1 MGLLKSICPVCGK
14 EYPNKQMAT
23 CGGRETGIKISTDRS
38 IPGCGGRYCIKCY
51 ITISVLERG
60 LFKDKY
66 VQHYRCPHPKCG
78 YDNGPYLEKVTLW
91 RLVDRPRWYDKRTYH
106 QDGGYY

>member
-14 EYPNKQMAT
+14 EYPNNQMAT
-23 CGGRETGIKISTDRS
+23 CGGADPCLSNSVRNK
-38 IPGCGGRYCIKCY
+38 PGCGGRYCIKCY

-66 VQHYRCPHPKCG
+66 VQHYRCPKCG
-78 YDNGPYLEKVTLW
+78 YDNGHYLEKVTIW
-91 RLVDRPRWYDKRTYH
+91 RLLDYYYVDKRTYH
-106 QDGGYY
+106 KDCGYY